1 MIGDTR
7 SGLGS
12 HPSEVFVLTT
22 ILGIPAHPLLIHA
35 AVVFVPLLIAATVVY
50 AIWPA
55 ARSRLDWAVAGLAIV
70 APLSVW
76 FAKVSGQN
84 FQQRLINRHL
94 TSPVLLAKIATHQS
108 YGTKTLWWT
117 IALAV
122 VALLL
127 VAYVRRGGPISLPT
141 SGAFAIVTIVLAV
154 FTGYYV
160 VRTGD
165 TGAHIVWTGF

>member
-1 MIGDTR
+1 
-7 SGLGS
+7 L
-12 HPSEVFVLTT
+12 FTT

-35 AVVFVPLLIAATVVY
+35 AVVFVPLLIAAAIVY

-55 ARSRLDWAVAGLAIV
+55 ARSRLDWALAGLAIA
-70 APLSVW
+70 APLAVW

-84 FQQRLINRHL
+84 FRQRLINRKLASPL
-94 TSPVLLAKIATHQS
+94 TLAHISQHQS

-122 VALLL
+122 VSLAML
-127 VAYVRRGGPISLPT
+127 YYDRRIRK
-141 SGAFAIVTIVLAV
+141 GAFNDVVWVIGTVVTIVLGG

-160 VRTGD
+160 FRTGD